1 MSKELAKPLITTI
14 KFPDGEFDYIWC
26 VVAMKD
32 EEVVTATFEAFVGI
46 GIDINLT
53 ECSKEYLAFDETRV
67 FNYAED
73 LNEFFGWHTDG
84 GWDFRILDYE
94 KEVEYVEANG

>member
-1 MSKELAKPLITTI
+1 MSEELAKPLITTI
-14 KFPDGEFDYIWC
+14 EFPDGKFDYVWC
-26 VVAMKD
+26 VIAMKD
-32 EEVVTATFEAFVGI
+32 GDIVTSTFEAFVGL

-67 FNYAED
+67 FSYAQD
-73 LNEFFGWHTDG
+73 LDELFEWHTKG

-94 KEVEYVEANG
+94 KEVGYVETNG

>member
-1 MSKELAKPLITTI
+1 MNNQLAKPLITTFE
-14 KFPDGEFDYIWC
+14 FPDGKFDYIWC

-46 GIDINLT
+46 GIDIT
-53 ECSKEYLAFDETRV
+53 IGECSQEYLRFDETRV
-67 FNYAED
+67 FSYAQD
-73 LNEFFGWHTDG
+73 LDEFFEWHTKG

-94 KEVEYVEANG
+94 KEVDYVEVNG